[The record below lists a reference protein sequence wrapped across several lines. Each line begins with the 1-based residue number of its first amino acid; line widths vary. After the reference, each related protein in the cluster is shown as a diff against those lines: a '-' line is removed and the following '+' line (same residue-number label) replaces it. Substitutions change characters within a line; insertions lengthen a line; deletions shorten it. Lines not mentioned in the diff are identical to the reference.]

1 MRVFAALA
9 AHGASALPG
18 AAFTWPNEP
27 PNDIPFGRSDLFTEV
42 HFTGRYAVYA
52 GADTWYPSWSSDGDL
67 YTPWTDGRVGSIR
80 SSSACA
86 GTACMSTT
94 GFARVSGDD
103 PFNLSIKDVGVFES
117 SPSPYHGR
125 YPSASLHHDGIWY
138 YGTYALDNDN
148 HEPGNAPEGVDSKEA
163 AGKLQTAGYCG
174 NWCIQAPFVGFRWSR
189 DGGKTWEEPRKTMAN
204 YSDNLFGEAAPN
216 NRSKVKFGAP
226 HVVDLGQNLAHQPN
240 GASDPR
246 LYLVGHGASA
256 PMSPTSW
263 MQGSEVYLARGRPDV
278 ERINDAAAWE
288 FYAGNGSW
296 SLGDVSRAKPL
307 LSWGNRTGVTTI
319 TYIPAVKR
327 YIMCIST
334 PTFSPFT
341 TKQFDTF
348 VAKSMGSDGSL
359 RLFLSY
365 SANFAY
371 RSQPAPVGSGYHWT
385 LQEVE
390 LRLGKSQLV
399 V

>member
-1 MRVFAALA
+1 MQLIGTPT
-9 AHGASALPG
+9 AH
-18 AAFTWPNEP
+18 
-27 PNDIPFGRSDLFTEV
+27 DVDQV
-42 HFTGRYAVYA
+42 HFTGRYAAYA

-67 YTPWTDGRVGSIR
+67 YTPWTDGKVGSIR
-80 SSSACA
+80 ASSACA
-86 GTACMSTT
+86 GAACMSTT
-94 GFARVSGDD
+94 GFARVSGED

-125 YPSASLHHDGIWY
+125 YPSASLHYDGVWY
-138 YGTYALDNDN
+138 YGTYALDNEN
-148 HEPGNAPEGVDSKEA
+148 HEPGAAPEESSESQA
-163 AGKLQTAGYCG
+163 AGKHQTGGYCG
-174 NWCIQAPFVGFRWSR
+174 NWCIQGPFVGFRWSR

-296 SLGDVSRAKPL
+296 SPGDVSRAKPL
-307 LSWGNRTGVTTI
+307 VSWGNRTGVTTI
-319 TYIPAVKR
+319 TYIPAVK
-327 YIMCIST
+327 
-334 PTFSPFT
+334 
-341 TKQFDTF
+341 
-348 VAKSMGSDGSL
+348 
-359 RLFLSY
+359 
-365 SANFAY
+365 
-371 RSQPAPVGSGYHWT
+371 
-385 LQEVE
+385 
-390 LRLGKSQLV
+390 
-399 V
+399 

>member
-1 MRVFAALA
+1 
-9 AHGASALPG
+9 
-18 AAFTWPNEP
+18 
-27 PNDIPFGRSDLFTEV
+27 
-42 HFTGRYAVYA
+42 
-52 GADTWYPSWSSDGDL
+52 
-67 YTPWTDGRVGSIR
+67 
-80 SSSACA
+80 
-86 GTACMSTT
+86 MSTT
-94 GFARVSGDD
+94 GFARASGDD
-103 PFNLSIKDVGVFES
+103 PFNLSIEDVGIFES

-125 YPSASLHHDGIWY
+125 YPSASLHYDGTWY
-138 YGTYALDNDN
+138 YGTYALDNEN
-148 HEPGNAPEGVDSKEA
+148 HEPGDAPEGADSKEA

-174 NWCIQAPFVGFRWSR
+174 NWCIQGPFVGFRWSR

-226 HVVDLGQNLAHQPN
+226 HVVDLGQNLEHQPN

-296 SLGDVSRAKPL
+296 SPGDASRAKPL
-307 LSWGNRTGVTTI
+307 VSWGNRTGVTTI

-341 TKQFDTF
+341 KKQFDTYLLESPNITGPFRYISYLREFGPEAYFVNIPSKF
-348 VAKSMGSDGSL
+348 VAKSTGLDGSL